1 VENATRA
8 AGSAST
14 SPRPQILIGAM
25 PPLLADLVQEAI
37 AGLGLELVHDH
48 AELRPAATGQPPVV
62 IVAATGKPWDD
73 WTRELVFTRP
83 ETVLLEVERD
93 GRELAVRALHPTRN
107 SLGALT
113 ARGLAHAIATVP
125 HWDDRFGR

>member
-8 AGSAST
+8 AGFT
-14 SPRPQILIGAM
+14 GTFPRPQILIGAM
-25 PPLLADLVQEAI
+25 PPLLADLVHEAI
-37 AGLGLELVHDH
+37 ADLGLELVHDH

-62 IVAATGKPWDD
+62 IVAATPEPWDE

-93 GRELAVRALHPTRN
+93 GRELAVRALYPTRD
-107 SLGALT
+107 SLGTLT
-113 ARGLAHAIATVP
+113 ARRLADAITNVP
-125 HWDDRFGR
+125 HWDERFAR